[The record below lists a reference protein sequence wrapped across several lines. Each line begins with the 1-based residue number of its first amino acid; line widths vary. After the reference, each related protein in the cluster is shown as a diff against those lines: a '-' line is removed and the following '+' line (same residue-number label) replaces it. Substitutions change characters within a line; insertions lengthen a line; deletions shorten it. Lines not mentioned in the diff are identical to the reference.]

1 MKNKNKVIYSS
12 ISSVRSPLKLLKSMF
27 FGLKNSW
34 GLARSLMIRDISSQY
49 RQTILSYFW
58 VILPPIVTSLIF
70 ILLNK
75 AQIINVTNLSVPYP
89 VFVFTGTIFF
99 QLFIDGLYA
108 PLKEFSNNRPLISKI
123 NIPKEFLIIT
133 GLGQTLFSF
142 FIKLIMLLVIIIIFK
157 VPLKITSIFI
167 FFPIAGLVFL
177 GMAIGLVIL
186 PFGLLYKD
194 VQNVMYAASPIL
206 IWVSPVAFQQPQIG
220 ILSKIML
227 INPISPFIIITRD
240 LLFNETITDLKKPI
254 IVFAVSLIIFF
265 IGWVFY
271 RLSFP
276 FLIER
281 MDA

>member
-1 MKNKNKVIYSS
+1 MKNKNKITYSS
-12 ISSVRSPLKLLKSMF
+12 VSSVRAPLKLLKSMF

-34 GLARSLMIRDISSQY
+34 ILARSLMVRDIASQY
-49 RQTILSYFW
+49 RQTILGYFW
-58 VILPPIVTSLIF
+58 AIIPPIITSLVF
-70 ILLNK
+70 VLLNK
-75 AQIINVTNLSVPYP
+75 AQIINVIDLNIPYP

-99 QLFIDGLYA
+99 QLFIDSLYA
-108 PLKEFSNNRPLISKI
+108 PLKEFSNNRTLLSKI
-123 NIPKEFLIIT
+123 NIPKESIIIT

-142 FIKLIMLLVIIIIFK
+142 FLKLIMLLVIIIIFK
-157 VPLKITSIFI
+157 VPLKITSVFI
-167 FFPIAGLVFL
+167 LFPIAGLVFL
-177 GMAIGLVIL
+177 GMAIGLIIL
-186 PFGLLYKD
+186 PFAVLYKD
-194 VQNVMYAASPIL
+194 IQNIMHAASSLL

-240 LLFNETITDLKKPI
+240 LLFNDIITDLNKSI
-254 IVFAVSLIIFF
+254 IVFLVSLAIFF
-265 IGWVFY
+265 IGWIFY

>member
-1 MKNKNKVIYSS
+1 
-12 ISSVRSPLKLLKSMF
+12 
-27 FGLKNSW
+27 
-34 GLARSLMIRDISSQY
+34 MIRDISSQY

-75 AQIINVTNLSVPYP
+75 AQIINVTNLSIPYP

-108 PLKEFSNNRPLISKI
+108 PLKEFSNNRPLISKV

-142 FIKLIMLLVIIIIFK
+142 FIKLIMLLVIIIIFQ

-194 VQNVMYAASPIL
+194 VQNIMYAASPIL

-227 INPISPFIIITRD
+227 INPISPLIIITRD
-240 LLFNETITDLKKPI
+240 LLFNGTITDLKKPI